1 MHVGVVVPFL
11 VAVAVVAAVAVAVA
25 VDDVAERDLDYR
37 RY

>member
-11 VAVAVVAAVAVAVA
+11 VAVAVVAAVAVAV
-25 VDDVAERDLDYR
+25 DDVAERDLDYR